1 MRYFIPATRLLPP
14 RIPHEVRRPR
24 VCNLLFSRWQES
36 PAVILAAPAGYG
48 KSALLAPLAEV
59 WVTLG
64 EEARDPA
71 VFVWHLLAAYRD
83 RIPGQTVEARLM
95 GGDWPGAARALA
107 EALTTLPP
115 HTLVLDEAHKAPAR
129 EGLSIIKAL
138 LNTPGLRL
146 GLAGRR
152 AAPWEALASVI
163 GPEALAFDLE
173 EALAL
178 ARALAPSMAA
188 FDVERAWRLVSG
200 WPLGLRVL
208 LRCAARGMLP
218 ERAVFEPPEPESISA
233 YLLAGLE
240 PEMATLAA
248 RAAAFTEVGPE
259 EATRLGIE
267 FEALETLAEDLLL
280 ERVGQR
286 LRFHPLV
293 RSALLRTLPSEEARS
308 LVIRAAKHK
317 GGIEAAVHLIEAG
330 RYHEAAERLKAE
342 GARWL
347 EQGLNHS
354 VLYLTER
361 LTGHA
366 DLTLLRAEA
375 LRQAGRYADAEVL
388 FLEAAKQG
396 EAEALIGLARLYLDT
411 VEPAK
416 AWPHLRAARDQLP
429 WTKVRPLWAENA
441 LNAGRIREALRL
453 GAEGPRALLR
463 SGRVEQALAAVR
475 RLEETPPPRPSK
487 NHREG
492 RLLLALLEAI
502 AGDAKAGLTAAEHA
516 RARGEDLGSPFVVAL
531 AEARRGHA
539 LLAMSRW
546 EDAGVAYRQAM
557 ALSEGGP
564 ARLTVEALAGLGS
577 LGDEWALEEAL
588 RLAEASGDA
597 WVRAFISTMAAYA
610 RLRQGKGYPHAF
622 PPTEDP
628 FLTALARA
636 YPWQPGDVGLLERH
650 PFLLN
655 ATLFAPPIERSR
667 HALWQAGMLKVDH
680 HPGVCVEIQAL
691 GPFQVRVNGQP
702 LRFKRA
708 KARLLLALLVAGVEG
723 KETLIEAL
731 EVSQGEFRVLWSEL
745 LHHLEPGRPP
755 RSRGYF
761 LAPYRL
767 VPRPELRIDLWQS
780 DVSPETQA
788 ESDREPFA
796 DLDHPRLDEAR
807 IAFKEK
813 LRQRLINRG
822 TVRSLLLAVKLD
834 PLDEAPLEA
843 LENLG
848 DSRAYREAR
857 ERHERALRSLGLERA
872 DLGGLA

>member
-24 VCNLLFSRWQES
+24 VRNLLFSRWQES

-83 RIPGQTVEARLM
+83 RIPGKTVEARLM

-259 EATRLGIE
+259 EAERLGFE

-293 RSALLRTLPSEEARS
+293 RSALLRTLPPEEARS

-342 GARWL
+342 GTRWL

-354 VLYLTER
+354 VLYLTDR

-388 FLEAAKQG
+388 FLEAAQQG
-396 EAEALIGLARLYLDT
+396 QAEAHFGLARLYLDT

-416 AWPHLRAARDQLP
+416 AWPHLRAARDLFP
-429 WTKVRPLWAENA
+429 WENVRPLWAENA
-441 LNAGRIREALRL
+441 LNAGRIGEALKL
-453 GAEGPRALLR
+453 GAQGPRALLR
-463 SGRVEQALAAVR
+463 SGRVELALAAVR
-475 RLEETPPPRPSK
+475 EMDETPPPDPRKTTGKDAFCWPYSRRSPAMPKPGSRQPSTPGPGARNSVAPSWWPWPRPGGGTRFWPCRAGTMPGPPTARPSPFP
-487 NHREG
+487 REDRPG
-492 RLLLALLEAI
+492 SPSKPSPGLAASATTGPSRKPSAWRRRAAMPGSERSSQQWRPTPGCAR
-502 AGDAKAGLTAAEHA
+502 AKATPSPFP
-516 RARGEDLGSPFVVAL
+516 RAKILSSTHWLGRTLGSPGTSVSSSA
-531 AEARRGHA
+531 
-539 LLAMSRW
+539 
-546 EDAGVAYRQAM
+546 
-557 ALSEGGP
+557 
-564 ARLTVEALAGLGS
+564 T
-577 LGDEWALEEAL
+577 
-588 RLAEASGDA
+588 
-597 WVRAFISTMAAYA
+597 
-610 RLRQGKGYPHAF
+610 
-622 PPTEDP
+622 P
-628 FLTALARA
+628 F
-636 YPWQPGDVGLLERH
+636 
-650 PFLLN
+650 
-655 ATLFAPPIERSR
+655 S
-667 HALWQAGMLKVDH
+667 
-680 HPGVCVEIQAL
+680 
-691 GPFQVRVNGQP
+691 
-702 LRFKRA
+702 
-708 KARLLLALLVAGVEG
+708 
-723 KETLIEAL
+723 
-731 EVSQGEFRVLWSEL
+731 
-745 LHHLEPGRPP
+745 
-755 RSRGYF
+755 
-761 LAPYRL
+761 
-767 VPRPELRIDLWQS
+767 
-780 DVSPETQA
+780 
-788 ESDREPFA
+788 
-796 DLDHPRLDEAR
+796 
-807 IAFKEK
+807 
-813 LRQRLINRG
+813 
-822 TVRSLLLAVKLD
+822 
-834 PLDEAPLEA
+834 
-843 LENLG
+843 
-848 DSRAYREAR
+848 
-857 ERHERALRSLGLERA
+857 
-872 DLGGLA
+872 